1 MEPIEIV
8 AQVFGGLGMIFISTS
23 YQHKQQRNLIL
34 FQMLGSAFFF
44 INFLLLGISAGT
56 VLIGAIMNLLG
67 IFRAAVFANKE
78 TFRADKPIWI
88 YIFIGAYLISY
99 VLVFTVFGTPANAK
113 NLIVES
119 LPVIGMASST
129 IAFFSKEAKQTRRL
143 GFITSPCWLVYDIIN
158 LSIGGIV
165 TEVVSLASIIIGIIR
180 HDLKG
185 REAVKISAAS
195 TTEHETK
202 H

>member
-1 MEPIEIV
+1 MDPIEIV

-23 YQHKQQRNLIL
+23 YQHKKQRNLIL
-34 FQMLGSAFFF
+34 SQMFGSAFFF
-44 INFLLLGISAGT
+44 INFLLLGIAAGT

-78 TFRADKPIWI
+78 TFRSDKPIWI
-88 YIFIGAYLISY
+88 YMFIGAYLISY
-99 VLVFTVFGTPANAK
+99 ALVFTVFDAPVNAK
-113 NLIVES
+113 TFIVEA

-165 TEVVSLASIIIGIIR
+165 TEVVSLVSIAIGIIR

-185 REAVKISAAS
+185 KNTASEDVVSAD
-195 TTEHETK
+195 K
-202 H
+202 